1 MRADVKKCLVM
12 IAMAAAVT
20 GFAAGYPNYALNCE
34 VFASSIELPKYPADL
49 AVDGVAAT
57 RWSSGKTDDEWI
69 TLDLGTPR
77 RIGRIVLNWERSAG
91 MRYAVQLSDDNEHY
105 TDVFTEED
113 GKLGAYRV
121 IDIRPRTARY
131 VRVDC
136 RERLTDYGFSLWE
149 VEVYPPVQNLAFR
162 CRMSASGALPDN
174 LPPLAS
180 DGMAGTGWIVAAGTK
195 PQWIMLELGSV
206 RTSGK
211 IVLNWGKTAAKKYTV
226 EISED

>member
-105 TDVFTEED
+105 TDVFTEEI
-113 GKLGAYRV
+113 GRAHV
-121 IDIRPRTARY
+121 
-131 VRVDC
+131 
-136 RERLTDYGFSLWE
+136 
-149 VEVYPPVQNLAFR
+149 
-162 CRMSASGALPDN
+162 
-174 LPPLAS
+174 
-180 DGMAGTGWIVAAGTK
+180 
-195 PQWIMLELGSV
+195 
-206 RTSGK
+206 
-211 IVLNWGKTAAKKYTV
+211 
-226 EISED
+226 